1 MPSVMADLYSASY
14 LLKQFIKKRKYFT
27 MNKLIFALLFFVF
40 IACSGNEKKSTTKTA
55 DKTQTAETKKYAC
68 PMKCEGEKTYA
79 EAGKC
84 PVCKM
89 DLQEVAM
96 ADTDTT
102 SHSH

>member
-1 MPSVMADLYSASY
+1 M
-14 LLKQFIKKRKYFT
+14 KQV
-27 MNKLIFALLFFVF
+27 IFASLVFLFA
-40 IACSGNEKKSTTKTA
+40 ACAGNNEKSEKTA
-55 DKTQTAETKKYAC
+55 AGTETHAASEKKYAC

-96 ADTDTT
+96 AETD
-102 SHSH
+102 SSAHQH